1 MFLSRVIAGSAS
13 LAATPVEP
21 TAGRFAQKRSPGIG
35 RGVFGSPFVLGT
47 GFIVTAVLL
56 PLPAV
61 AGVSNLE
68 FVQAESNSDSS
79 STKSVSVP
87 CQRNKVA
94 LSGGAYVNSLNGV
107 VSGRVHIDAI
117 VPYTIGIGFVE
128 ATASEWADGAD
139 DAWSLIVFGIC
150 GDPPRGFEIVTG
162 YSATDSN
169 SVHSAIAECSNGK
182 ELVGFGGRASTAS
195 GYRVALTAI
204 FPAAKRD
211 RVLVQAYEEESGE
224 ASNWTTEAIA
234 VCASPIAGMYV
245 VPTSSANDSEEGKFI
260 SGDCSG
266 DTLHGFGFAFFGRG
280 KVFLTGVWTDE
291 ALQLGNAIAV
301 EDGNGYANPWHMI
314 GHALCG

>member
-1 MFLSRVIAGSAS
+1 MDTNRSQSAMFLSRVIAGAAS
-13 LAATPVEP
+13 LVAAPAATYGGQVRAE
-21 TAGRFAQKRSPGIG
+21 TLARHRAWCLWLSVRARSRVDHH
-35 RGVFGSPFVLGT
+35 RGV
-47 GFIVTAVLL
+47 A
-56 PLPAV
+56 PLPVV

-87 CQRNKVA
+87 CPRNKVA
-94 LSGGAYVNSLNGV
+94 LSGGAYINSLNGV
-107 VSGRVHIDAI
+107 VSGKVHIDAI
-117 VPYTIGIGFVE
+117 VPYTIGLGFVE

-139 DAWSLIVFGIC
+139 DAWSLIVLGIC

-245 VPTSSANDSEEGKFI
+245 RANLHPRTTARQANTSRATAETTRCMALVSRSSEEAR
-260 SGDCSG
+260 CS
-266 DTLHGFGFAFFGRG
+266 
-280 KVFLTGVWTDE
+280 
-291 ALQLGNAIAV
+291 
-301 EDGNGYANPWHMI
+301 
-314 GHALCG
+314 